1 MAFILSCKPGEDGP
15 DAIIGNSISVPNEV
29 TTVQTSLEFDSDW
42 TLENRASWFVVT
54 PMRRQRGDGQSDYLH
69 SGNKFRTKGKSRK
82 FRRDGQR
89 HRDPVL
95 RVPGRYPRL

>member
-1 MAFILSCKPGEDGP
+1 MKFSKILFIVLGMAFILSCKPGEDGP

-54 PMRRQRGDGQSDYLH
+54 PM
-69 SGNKFRTKGKSRK
+69 T
-82 FRRDGQR
+82 
-89 HRDPVL
+89 
-95 RVPGRYPRL
+95 RV